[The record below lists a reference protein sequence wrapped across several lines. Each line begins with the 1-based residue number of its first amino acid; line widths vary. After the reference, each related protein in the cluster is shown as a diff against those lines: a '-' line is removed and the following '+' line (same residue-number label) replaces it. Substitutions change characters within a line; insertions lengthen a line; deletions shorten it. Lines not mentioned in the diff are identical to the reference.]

1 MNKLTLG
8 NGDSRWL
15 FLFTAEYLGFDG
27 YIKPF
32 ASATGEDIL
41 KGVNYGS
48 GAAGIREESGQQ
60 MVLII
65 ITYLLVIIIR

>member
-1 MNKLTLG
+1 MG
-8 NGDSRWL
+8 NGDSWWL
-15 FLFTAEYLGFDG
+15 FVFTAEYLGFDG

-60 MVLII
+60 MVLI
-65 ITYLLVIIIR
+65 TYNNLLVIIIR